1 MVIIASSN
9 YKTVMRLARMYYPQS
24 PGRPDYSIERTD
36 MSSELAFMSA
46 VELAQNIRDKNVSS
60 LEATENFFQRIDR
73 LDSQLNSYLA
83 LCRDQALADARVAD
97 TAVQQRAILGP
108 LHGVPISI
116 KDLETTKG
124 VVTTMGSAVFRDR
137 IPDMDSIVVERVKAS
152 GAIILGKT
160 NTPEFGQ
167 SGTTENKL
175 GEPCRNP
182 WNTERTPGGSSGG
195 AAAAL
200 AAGLCSLSMGTD
212 GGGSIRIPASF
223 TGLFGIKPTQGRVP
237 RFGGYGRPSANHFS
251 QSGPIT
257 RTVADS
263 ALLLQVIAG
272 PDSRDVTSIREA
284 APNFSDGL
292 DSGVKGMNL
301 AWSSDFGYAAV
312 DPEVAEITKQAAM
325 KFIGLGANVDD
336 AKLKMEDPFESFWNV
351 FSTAAYTSYGHLLEE
366 HRDDLSDI
374 GVMSIEHGQQTTGAD
389 MSRAI
394 YEVDRLGRRMEE
406 FFDNFDLLLT
416 PTMAVPAFPIE
427 QRPSVIDGKN
437 VEPFWGFLPFTYP
450 INISGQTAA
459 SVPCGFSSD
468 GMPIGLHIIGPRGS
482 EAKVLQASA
491 AFEAAMPWAD
501 NRPRVS

>member
-1 MVIIASSN
+1 
-9 YKTVMRLARMYYPQS
+9 
-24 PGRPDYSIERTD
+24 
-36 MSSELAFMSA
+36 MSAELAFMSA
-46 VELAQNIRDKNVSS
+46 VELAQNIRNKKVSS
-60 LEATENFFQRIDR
+60 LEATENFFQRIDQ
-73 LDSQLNSYLA
+73 LDSQLHSYLT
-83 LCRDQALADARVAD
+83 LCRDQALADARAAD
-97 TAVQQRAILGP
+97 AAVQEGTKLGP

-124 VVTTMGSAVFRDR
+124 VVTTMGSAIFKDR
-137 IPDMDSIVVERVKAS
+137 VPDMDSIVVERIKAA
-152 GAIILGKT
+152 GAVILGKT

-182 WNTERTPGGSSGG
+182 WNTDRTPGGSSGG

-200 AAGLCSLSMGTD
+200 AAGLCTLSMGTD
-212 GGGSIRIPASF
+212 GGGSVRIPASF

-272 PDSRDVTSIREA
+272 PDTRDITSIRET
-284 APNFSDGL
+284 APDFSANL
-292 DSGVKGMNL
+292 SSGVSGMRL
-301 AWSSDFGYAAV
+301 AWSSDLGYAAV
-312 DPEVAEITKQAAM
+312 DPEVVDITKQAAM
-325 KFIGLGANVDD
+325 KFIGLGANMDD
-336 AKLKMEDPFESFWNV
+336 AKLKLEDPFETFWNI

-366 HRDDLSDI
+366 HRNDLSDI
-374 GVMSIEHGQQTTGAD
+374 GLMSIEHGQQTTGAD

-416 PTMAVPAFPIE
+416 PTMAVPAFPID
-427 QRPSVIDGKN
+427 QRPSVIGGKT
-437 VEPFWGFLPFTYP
+437 VDPFWGFLPFTYP

-459 SVPCGFSSD
+459 SIPCGYSSD
-468 GMPIGLHIIGPRGS
+468 GMPIGLHIIGPKGS
-482 EAKVLQASA
+482 EAKVLQACA
-491 AFEAAMPWAD
+491 AFEAANPWAGD
-501 NRPRVS
+501 RPGVS

>member
-1 MVIIASSN
+1 
-9 YKTVMRLARMYYPQS
+9 
-24 PGRPDYSIERTD
+24 

-46 VELAQNIRDKNVSS
+46 VELAQSIHDKKVSS
-60 LEATENFFQRIDR
+60 LEATENFFQRIDQ
-73 LDSQLNSYLA
+73 LDSQLHSYLT
-83 LCRDQALADARVAD
+83 LCRDQALADARAAD
-97 TAVQQRAILGP
+97 AAVRQGSEWGP

-124 VVTTMGSAVFRDR
+124 VVTTMGSAVFKDR
-137 IPDMDSIVVERVKAS
+137 VPDMDSIVVERVKAA

-200 AAGLCSLSMGTD
+200 AAGLCTLSMGTD
-212 GGGSIRIPASF
+212 GGGSVRIPASF

-272 PDSRDVTSIREA
+272 PDTRDITSIREP
-284 APNFSDGL
+284 APDFSANLGA
-292 DSGVKGMNL
+292 GVNGMRL
-301 AWSSDFGYAAV
+301 AWSSDLGYAAV
-312 DPEVAEITKQAAM
+312 DAEVVDITKQAAM
-325 KFIGLGANVDD
+325 KFIGLGANMDD
-336 AKLKMEDPFESFWNV
+336 AKLKLEDPFETFWNV

-374 GVMSIEHGQQTTGAD
+374 GLMSIEHGQQTTGAD

-416 PTMAVPAFPIE
+416 PTMAVPAFPID
-427 QRPSVIDGKN
+427 QRPGVIGGKT
-437 VEPFWGFLPFTYP
+437 VDPFWGFLPFTYP

-459 SVPCGFSSD
+459 SIPCGYSSD
-468 GMPIGLHIIGPRGS
+468 GMPIGLHIIGPKGS
-482 EAKVLQASA
+482 EAKVLQACA
-491 AFEAAMPWAD
+491 AFEAANPWAGD
-501 NRPRVS
+501 RPGVS

>member
-1 MVIIASSN
+1 
-9 YKTVMRLARMYYPQS
+9 
-24 PGRPDYSIERTD
+24 
-36 MSSELAFMSA
+36 MSAELAFMSA
-46 VELAQNIRDKNVSS
+46 VELAQNIRNKKVSS
-60 LEATENFFQRIDR
+60 LEATENFFQRIDQ
-73 LDSQLNSYLA
+73 LDSQLHSYLT
-83 LCRDQALADARVAD
+83 LCRDQALADARAAD
-97 TAVQQRAILGP
+97 AAVQEGTKLGP

-124 VVTTMGSAVFRDR
+124 VVTTMGSAIFKDR
-137 IPDMDSIVVERVKAS
+137 VPDMDSIVVERIKAA
-152 GAIILGKT
+152 GAVILGKT

-182 WNTERTPGGSSGG
+182 WNTDRTPGGSSGG

-200 AAGLCSLSMGTD
+200 AAGLCTLSMGTD
-212 GGGSIRIPASF
+212 GGGSVRIPASF

-272 PDSRDVTSIREA
+272 PDTRDITSIRET
-284 APNFSDGL
+284 APDFSANL
-292 DSGVKGMNL
+292 SSGVSDMRL
-301 AWSSDFGYAAV
+301 AWSSDLGYAAV
-312 DPEVAEITKQAAM
+312 DPEVVDITKQAAM
-325 KFIGLGANVDD
+325 KFIGLGANIDD
-336 AKLKMEDPFESFWNV
+336 AKLKLEDPFETFWNI

-366 HRDDLSDI
+366 HRNDLSDI
-374 GVMSIEHGQQTTGAD
+374 GLMSIEHGQQTTGAD

-416 PTMAVPAFPIE
+416 PTMAVPAFPID
-427 QRPSVIDGKN
+427 QRPSVIGGKT
-437 VEPFWGFLPFTYP
+437 VDPFWGFLPFTYP

-459 SVPCGFSSD
+459 SIPCGYSSD
-468 GMPIGLHIIGPRGS
+468 GMPIGLHIIGPKGS
-482 EAKVLQASA
+482 EAKVLQACA
-491 AFEAAMPWAD
+491 AFEAANPWAGD
-501 NRPRVS
+501 RPGVS

>member
-1 MVIIASSN
+1 
-9 YKTVMRLARMYYPQS
+9 
-24 PGRPDYSIERTD
+24 
-36 MSSELAFMSA
+36 MSAELAFMSA
-46 VELAQNIRDKNVSS
+46 VELAQNIRNKKVSS
-60 LEATENFFQRIDR
+60 LEATENFFQRIDQ
-73 LDSQLNSYLA
+73 LDSQLHSYLT
-83 LCRDQALADARVAD
+83 LCRDQALADARAAD
-97 TAVQQRAILGP
+97 AAVQEGTKLGP

-124 VVTTMGSAVFRDR
+124 VVTTMGSAIFKDR
-137 IPDMDSIVVERVKAS
+137 VPDMDSIVVERIKAA
-152 GAIILGKT
+152 GAVILGKT

-182 WNTERTPGGSSGG
+182 WNTDRTPGGSSGG

-200 AAGLCSLSMGTD
+200 AAGLCTLSMGTD
-212 GGGSIRIPASF
+212 GGGSVRIPASF

-272 PDSRDVTSIREA
+272 PDTRDITSIRET
-284 APNFSDGL
+284 APDFSANL
-292 DSGVKGMNL
+292 SSGVSGMRL
-301 AWSSDFGYAAV
+301 AWSSDLGYAAV
-312 DPEVAEITKQAAM
+312 DPEVVDITKQAAM
-325 KFIGLGANVDD
+325 KFIGLGANIDD
-336 AKLKMEDPFESFWNV
+336 AKLKLEDPFETFWNI

-366 HRDDLSDI
+366 HRNGLSDI
-374 GVMSIEHGQQTTGAD
+374 GLMSIEHGQQTTGAD

-416 PTMAVPAFPIE
+416 PTMAVPAFPID
-427 QRPSVIDGKN
+427 QRPSVIGGKT
-437 VEPFWGFLPFTYP
+437 VDPFWGFLPFTYP

-459 SVPCGFSSD
+459 SIPCGYSSD
-468 GMPIGLHIIGPRGS
+468 GMPIGLHIIGPKES
-482 EAKVLQASA
+482 EAKVLQACA
-491 AFEAAMPWAD
+491 AFEAANPWAGD
-501 NRPRVS
+501 RPGVS

>member
-1 MVIIASSN
+1 
-9 YKTVMRLARMYYPQS
+9 
-24 PGRPDYSIERTD
+24 
-36 MSSELAFMSA
+36 MSA
-46 VELAQNIRDKNVSS
+46 VDLAENIRTKKISS
-60 LEATENFFQRIDR
+60 LEATENFFQRIDQ
-73 LDSQLNSYLA
+73 LDSKLNSYLTI
-83 LCRDQALADARVAD
+83 CRDQAMVDAQSADA
-97 TAVQQRAILGP
+97 AIQKGSTLGP

-116 KDLETTKG
+116 KDLEVTKG
-124 VVTTMGSAVFRDR
+124 VVTTMGSTIFRQR
-137 IPDMDSIVVERVKAS
+137 VPDMDSIVVERVKQS

-200 AAGLCSLSMGTD
+200 AAGLCTLSMGTD
-212 GGGSIRIPASF
+212 GGGSVRIPASF

-272 PDSRDVTSIREA
+272 PDTRDVTSIRQ
-284 APNFSDGL
+284 APPDFSANL
-292 DSGVKGMNL
+292 EVGVNGMRL
-301 AWSSDFGYAAV
+301 AWSSNLGYAAV
-312 DPEVAEITKQAAM
+312 DPEVIDITKSAAM
-325 KFIGLGANVDD
+325 AFTAMGANVED
-336 AKLKMEDPFESFWNV
+336 AKIQLEDPFETFWNV
-351 FSTAAYTSYGHLLEE
+351 FSTAAYTSYGHLLAD

-374 GVMSIEHGQQTTGAD
+374 GLMSIEHGQQVTGAD

-394 YEVDRLGRRMEE
+394 YEVDHLGRRLEE
-406 FFDNFDLLLT
+406 FFDKFDLLLT
-416 PTMAVPAFPIE
+416 PTMAVPAFPIG
-427 QRPSVIDGKN
+427 QRPDIIGGKT

-468 GMPIGLHIIGPRGS
+468 GMPIGLHIVGPRGS

-491 AFEAAMPWAD
+491 AFEKAFPWSSKK
-501 NRPRVS
+501 PVVS